1 MPSAQA
7 LNSTISI
14 YRRARAVRDNRRQ
27 TSVKSLT
34 TPWDHFLVAIP
45 GEETEV
51 LETRNTGFPSDA
63 FRFGHPVTVYP
74 RTRTTLATVVAAVPN
89 IKLVKMTGNWREWQI
104 ENTTGNQ
111 TADLYTRLRAVSPG
125 GYRS

>member
-111 TADLYTRLRAVSPG
+111 TADLYTQLRAVSPG